1 MTAKKRAADSDDG
14 VEWMTSS
21 GGGGNRPLPRVS
33 VLQRGLVL
41 SVYPDKA
48 TLETMREE
56 KWITVTVGFKKNEA
70 GETTELL
77 LRKGGPIR
85 IRYDYS
91 HHKPHVSFS
100 IKSRGTAVAK
110 PDSPACQVSRRGE
123 DFVFDITD
131 QLTITTTTTE
141 PV

>member
-1 MTAKKRAADSDDG
+1 MASKKRTADDDG

-56 KWITVTVGFKKNEA
+56 NWTTVTVGFKKNEA
-70 GETTELL
+70 GEITELL
-77 LRKGGPIR
+77 LRKGR
-85 IRYDYS
+85 TD
-91 HHKPHVSFS
+91 
-100 IKSRGTAVAK
+100 
-110 PDSPACQVSRRGE
+110 PDQVRLCRTCDTLSRRCGG
-123 DFVFDITD
+123 DIW
-131 QLTITTTTTE
+131 
-141 PV
+141 